1 MYYCVLCISRKDSV
15 MDIANIHS
23 FVVLAELLSFAKTA
37 EKEHISQSTLSR
49 WIQSLEKGLNVQL
62 FQRDTRN
69 IKLTEAGK
77 EFYFQANK
85 LLEQYHLA
93 ISLTKKAV
101 GGYSRKLRIGIGY
114 YEHFF
119 LMPFIGQF
127 SASHPNIKI
136 DLYQFVYET
145 LLEHFIRGNLD
156 IILTSDQFL
165 SSISEEAY
173 VKQLLWEKDWSL
185 ILSRDNPLS
194 AYPYLDRKQLRGQS
208 IITMYNG
215 SVDMIRKVYHNQA
228 FVEPFKTITRVNSFS
243 GKLTLVAANMGIG
256 FIPSFAEVSSYKNIC
271 IRKLVPAYTP
281 RKFYILC
288 KAQAYDH
295 TLSDFFTMCRAA
307 AQEITR

>member
-1 MYYCVLCISRKDSV
+1 
-15 MDIANIHS
+15 MDFGTLHS
-23 FVVLAELLSFAKTA
+23 FVVLAEELGFAKA
-37 EKEHISQSTLSR
+37 AKKEHTSQSTLSR
-49 WIQSLEKGLNVQL
+49 RIQSLENELGVQL
-62 FQRDTRN
+62 FHRDTRN
-69 IKLTEAGK
+69 IELTEAGK

-93 ISLTKKAV
+93 VGLTKKAV
-101 GGYSRKLRIGIGY
+101 EGYTRKLRIGIGY
-114 YEHFF
+114 YEQFF
-119 LMPFIGQF
+119 LLPFIGRFAREHKDVQ
-127 SASHPNIKI
+127 I
-136 DLYQFVYET
+136 DLYQFIYET

-215 SVDMIRKVYHNQA
+215 SVDMIRRVYHNQA